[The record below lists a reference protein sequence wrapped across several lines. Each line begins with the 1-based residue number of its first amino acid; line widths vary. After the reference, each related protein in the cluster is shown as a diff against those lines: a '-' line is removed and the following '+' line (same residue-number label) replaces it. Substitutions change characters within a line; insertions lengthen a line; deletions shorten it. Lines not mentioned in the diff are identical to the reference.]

1 MECNKWIQDSHP
13 DYEKY
18 KSTGRFLN
26 RDLSDEEIEEIIKI
40 ISKPAKGFSYTAVS
54 FYGAGGAIS
63 DVDKSATA
71 YYYRDAKFI
80 VGIQSVWE
88 EDIYAE
94 DNKDWVKENF
104 SIIKDM
110 TKGSFVNFP
119 LDELDNFEKEYY
131 GDNLDK
137 LRKVKSK
144 YDPLNI
150 FDYPQAI
157 RGKS

>member
-1 MECNKWIQDSHP
+1 
-13 DYEKY
+13 
-18 KSTGRFLN
+18 
-26 RDLSDEEIEEIIKI
+26 
-40 ISKPAKGFSYTAVS
+40 
-54 FYGAGGAIS
+54 
-63 DVDKSATA
+63 
-71 YYYRDAKFI
+71 
-80 VGIQSVWE
+80 
-88 EDIYAE
+88 
-94 DNKDWVKENF
+94 
-104 SIIKDM
+104 M